1 MGGPR
6 EGERRVRA
14 VEPSP
19 VWAPVMLVELAFV
32 PDISGMPSFGPESDD
47 DDDAKDDAEDD
58 AESWDGEREDDVDEQ
73 E

>member
-1 MGGPR
+1 
-6 EGERRVRA
+6 
-14 VEPSP
+14 
-19 VWAPVMLVELAFV
+19 MLVELAFV